1 MQINLAGRFRRKLT
15 RPRGEPWEGFVMSRR
30 VKDFI
35 EVKDLTSLDALIER
49 LQEVRARLPNEAEP
63 EVKMRGDDI
72 FGRHICVSYYRP
84 QTAEEAECDA
94 RYAEAYR
101 QSRERELNRLQ
112 DELGFCP
119 VPARRTGK

>member
-1 MQINLAGRFRRKLT
+1 
-15 RPRGEPWEGFVMSRR
+15 MSRR

-35 EVKDLTSLDALIER
+35 EVKDLGSLDALIEKLR
-49 LQEVRARLPNEAEP
+49 EVRGELPEGAEP

-72 FGRHICVSYYRP
+72 FGRHICISFYRP
-84 QTAEEAECDA
+84 QTPEEAECDA

-101 QSRERELNRLQ
+101 QSRERELNRLH

-119 VPARRTGK
+119 MPARQSGKLRIVA

>member
-1 MQINLAGRFRRKLT
+1 MQISLAAGFHGKLIT
-15 RPRGEPWEGFVMSRR
+15 FPGKLGGVVMSRR

-35 EVKDLTSLDALIER
+35 EVKDVTSLDALIER
-49 LQEVRARLPNEAEP
+49 LTEVRNSLPKEAEP

-84 QTAEEAECDA
+84 QTDEEAECDA

-101 QSRERELNRLQ
+101 QSRERELNRLH

-119 VPARRTGK
+119 VPARRTGKL

>member
-1 MQINLAGRFRRKLT
+1 
-15 RPRGEPWEGFVMSRR
+15 MSRM

-35 EVKDLTSLDALIER
+35 EVKDCASLDALIGR
-49 LQEVRARLPNEAEP
+49 LVEVRQSLPEGAQP

-72 FGRHICVSYYRP
+72 FGRHLCVSFYRP

-94 RYAEAYR
+94 RYADAYR
-101 QSRERELNRLQ
+101 ESRERELSRLQ

-119 VPARRTGK
+119 VTPRSSRRLRIVA

>member
-1 MQINLAGRFRRKLT
+1 
-15 RPRGEPWEGFVMSRR
+15 MSRR

-35 EVKDLTSLDALIER
+35 EVKDSGSLDVLIER
-49 LQEVRARLPNEAEP
+49 LQEVRSSLPAGADP

-72 FGRHICVSYYRP
+72 FGRHICVSFYRP
-84 QTAEEAECDA
+84 QTREEAECDA

-101 QSRERELNRLQ
+101 QSRERELNRLH

-119 VPARRTGK
+119 VPGRAERKLRIVA